1 MGQPEHG
8 EAGQVD
14 PGGEQSEV
22 GGALE
27 PSADPGPSSAVPA
40 AHQVADLAFDL
51 GSGGGVVGL
60 PAGVGLAGAGASQR
74 FLVGADADAA
84 PSEEWRRKWRSR
96 RIPDECATG
105 TTT

>member
-74 FLVGADADAA
+74 FLVGRRGCCAQRRMEKEVEV
-84 PSEEWRRKWRSR
+84 EED
-96 RIPDECATG
+96 P
-105 TTT
+105 